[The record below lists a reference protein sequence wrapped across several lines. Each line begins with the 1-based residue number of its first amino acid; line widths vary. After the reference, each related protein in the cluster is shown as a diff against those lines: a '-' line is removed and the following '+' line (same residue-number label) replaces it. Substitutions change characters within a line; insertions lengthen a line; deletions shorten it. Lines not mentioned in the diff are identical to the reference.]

1 MKLKKLS
8 ENILKTVKSRG
19 YKYIELDAV
28 IDADQIIQ
36 RSGEN
41 FRQYMFSFQDPNGNE
56 MCLRPDLTIASCLR
70 YLKNKTKTKKK
81 IYYNGQAFR
90 KAKNQKDKIIRNQI
104 GCEIIGSKST
114 RQDDYEIIQTSLK
127 TIQKIKETKLKI
139 EIGNIKLFNLLLNK
153 LKLPKRWKLRL
164 SRHFWREK
172 YFESLLKRLETNS
185 DINPLVVEV
194 DKKRYKKM
202 KLENQNQMIA
212 GRKISEILNRF
223 NNKIKDPR
231 KFAEG
236 KKTSSII
243 RKYLKISCPI
253 NNARKKLENFFC
265 KHKIK
270 IDLKDEFFPIKNRLN
285 KNKIIFSTNFG
296 RGLEYYTGMV
306 FNIKDQTNK
315 NLIQGGRYDNLLSN
329 LGSKRKIPAVG
340 AAINL
345 NFYAD

>member
-1 MKLKKLS
+1 MKSKKLS
-8 ENILKTVKSRG
+8 ENILKAVKLRG

-28 IDADQIIQ
+28 IGADQIIQ

-41 FRQYMFSFQDPNGNE
+41 FRQYMFSFQDSNGNE
-56 MCLRPDLTIASCLR
+56 MCLRPDLTIVSCLR
-70 YLKNKTKTKKK
+70 YLKNKTKTKEK
-81 IYYNGQAFR
+81 IFYSGQAFR
-90 KAKNQKDKIIRNQI
+90 KIEDKEGKIIRNQI
-104 GCEIIGSKST
+104 GYEIIGSKNIK
-114 RQDDYEIIQTSLK
+114 QDDNEIIQTSIR
-127 TIQKIKETKLKI
+127 TIQKIKKIKLKI
-139 EIGNIKLFNLLLNK
+139 EIGNIKLFNLLLDK

-185 DINPLVVEV
+185 DIDPLGVEV
-194 DKKRYKKM
+194 DKKRYSKM
-202 KLENQNQMIA
+202 KAENQNQMIG

-236 KKTSSII
+236 KKTASII
-243 RKYLKISCPI
+243 REYLKISCQI
-253 NNARKKLENFFC
+253 NAARKKLNNFFL
-265 KHKIK
+265 KHKIN
-270 IDLKDEFFPIKNRLN
+270 IGLKDEFFPLENKLG

-296 RGLEYYTGMV
+296 RELEYYTGMV
-306 FNIKDQTNK
+306 FNIKDQSNT

-329 LGSKRKIPAVG
+329 LGAKRKIPAVG

-345 NFYAD
+345 NSYDN

>member
-1 MKLKKLS
+1 MKSKKLS
-8 ENILKTVKSRG
+8 ENILKTIKSRG
-19 YKYIELDAV
+19 YKYIELDA
-28 IDADQIIQ
+28 IIAADQIIQ

-56 MCLRPDLTIASCLR
+56 MCLRPDLTIVSCLR
-70 YLKNKTKTKKK
+70 YLNNKTKTREK
-81 IYYNGQAFR
+81 IFYSGQAFR
-90 KAKNQKDKIIRNQI
+90 KIKDQDGKIIRNQV
-104 GCEIIGSKST
+104 GYEIIGSKNIK
-114 RQDDYEIIQTSLK
+114 QDDYEIIQTSLK
-127 TIQKIKETKLKI
+127 TIQKIKKTKIKI
-139 EIGNIKLFNLLLNK
+139 EIGNIKLFNLLLDK

-172 YFESLLKRLETNS
+172 YFETLIKRLETNS
-185 DINPLVVEV
+185 DIDPLSVEI
-194 DKKRYKKM
+194 DKKRHNKM
-202 KLENQNQMIA
+202 KSENQSQIIG

-236 KKTSSII
+236 KKTALII
-243 RKYLKISCPI
+243 REYLKISCPM
-253 NNARKKLENFFC
+253 NTARKKLNNFFS

-270 IDLKDEFFPIKNRLN
+270 IDLKDEFFPLKDKLG

-296 RGLEYYTGMV
+296 RELEYYTGMV
-306 FNIKDQTNK
+306 FNIKDQSST

-329 LGSKRKIPAVG
+329 LGSNRKIPAVG

-345 NFYAD
+345 NSYDN

>member
-1 MKLKKLS
+1 MKSKKLS
-8 ENILKTVKSRG
+8 ENILKAVKSRG

-28 IDADQIIQ
+28 IGADQIIQ

-41 FRQYMFSFQDPNGNE
+41 FRQYMFSFQDHNGNE

-70 YLKNKTKTKKK
+70 YLKNKTKIKEK
-81 IYYNGQAFR
+81 IFYSGQAFR
-90 KAKNQKDKIIRNQI
+90 KVKDQKGKIIRNQI
-104 GCEIIGSKST
+104 GYEIIGSKNIK
-114 RQDDYEIIQTSLK
+114 QDDYEIIQTSLK
-127 TIQKIKETKLKI
+127 TIQKIKKAKLKI
-139 EIGNIKLFNLLLNK
+139 KVGNIKLFNLLLDQ

-172 YFESLLKRLETNS
+172 YFESLLKRFETNS
-185 DINPLVVEV
+185 DIDPLGVAI

-202 KLENQNQMIA
+202 KLENQNQMVA
-212 GRKISEILNRF
+212 GRKVSEILNRF

-243 RKYLKISCPI
+243 KEYLKISCPI
-253 NNARKKLENFFC
+253 NNARKKLYNFFS

-270 IDLKDEFFPIKNRLN
+270 IDLKDEFFPIKNKLG

-296 RGLEYYTGMV
+296 RELEYYTGMV
-306 FNIKDQTNK
+306 FNIQDQSNT

-345 NFYAD
+345 NFYVD

>member
-1 MKLKKLS
+1 MKSKKLS
-8 ENILKTVKSRG
+8 ENILKAVKSRG

-41 FRQYMFSFQDPNGNE
+41 FRQYMFSFQDHNGKE

-70 YLKNKTKTKKK
+70 YLKNKTKGKEKVF
-81 IYYNGQAFR
+81 YSGQAFR
-90 KAKNQKDKIIRNQI
+90 KVKDQKGKIIRNQV
-104 GCEIIGSKST
+104 GYEIIGSKSIK
-114 RQDDYEIIQTSLK
+114 QDDYEIIQTSLK
-127 TIQKIKETKLKI
+127 TIQKIKKSRLKI

-185 DINPLVVEV
+185 DIDLLAVAV
-194 DKKRYKKM
+194 DKKRYIKM

-212 GRKISEILNRF
+212 GRKVSEILNRF

-231 KFAEG
+231 KFEEG

-243 RKYLKISCPI
+243 REYLKISCPI
-253 NNARKKLENFFC
+253 NKARKKLDNFFS
-265 KHKIK
+265 KHNIK
-270 IDLKDEFFPIKNRLN
+270 INIKDEFFPIKGNLG
-285 KNKIIFSTNFG
+285 KNKIIFSTNYG
-296 RGLEYYTGMV
+296 RELEYYTGMV
-306 FNIKDQTNK
+306 FNIKDHSIA

-345 NFYAD
+345 NSYAN

>member
-1 MKLKKLS
+1 MKSKKLS
-8 ENILKTVKSRG
+8 ENILRAVKSRG
-19 YKYIELDAV
+19 YKYIELEAV

-36 RSGEN
+36 RSGES

-70 YLKNKTKTKKK
+70 YLRNKTKIKEK
-81 IYYNGQAFR
+81 IFYSGQAFR
-90 KAKNQKDKIIRNQI
+90 KIKDQKGKIIRNQI
-104 GCEIIGSKST
+104 GYEIIGSKSI

-127 TIQKIKETKLKI
+127 TVKKIKKTKLKV
-139 EIGNIKLFNLLLNK
+139 EIGNLKLFNLLLNK

-172 YFESLLKRLETNS
+172 YFESLLKRFETNS
-185 DINPLVVEV
+185 DIDPLTVEV

-202 KLENQNQMIA
+202 KSGNQNQLIA
-212 GRKISEILNRF
+212 GRKVSEILNRF

-243 RKYLKISCPI
+243 REYLKISCPI
-253 NNARKKLENFFC
+253 NYSRKKLGNFFS

-270 IDLKDEFFPIKNRLN
+270 IDLKDEFFPIKNKLD
-285 KNKIIFSTNFG
+285 KNKIIFSTNYG
-296 RGLEYYTGMV
+296 RELEYYTGMV
-306 FNIKDQTNK
+306 FNIKDQSNV

-345 NFYAD
+345 NSYAN

>member
-1 MKLKKLS
+1 MKSKKLS

-41 FRQYMFSFQDPNGNE
+41 FRQYMFSFQDLNGNE

-70 YLKNKTKTKKK
+70 YLKNKTKNKEK
-81 IYYNGQAFR
+81 IFYSGQAFR
-90 KAKNQKDKIIRNQI
+90 KIKDKKGKVIRNQI
-104 GCEIIGSKST
+104 GYEIIGSKT
-114 RQDDYEIIQTSLK
+114 IKQDDYEIIQTSIK
-127 TIQKIKETKLKI
+127 AIQKIKKTKLKI

-164 SRHFWREK
+164 SRHFWREE

-185 DINPLVVEV
+185 DIDFLSVEL

-202 KLENQNQMIA
+202 KLIKQKQVVA
-212 GRKISEILNRF
+212 GRKISVILNRF
-223 NNKIKDPR
+223 NSKIKDPR

-253 NNARKKLENFFC
+253 NDAKKNLDNFFS
-265 KHKIK
+265 KYKIK
-270 IDLKDEFFPIKNRLN
+270 IDLTDEFFPIKN
-285 KNKIIFSTNFG
+285 KPGKSKIIFSTNFG
-296 RGLEYYTGMV
+296 RELEYYTGMV
-306 FNIKDQTNK
+306 FNIKDKFNK
-315 NLIQGGRYDNLLSN
+315 NIIQGGRYDNLLSN
-329 LGSKRKIPAVG
+329 LGSKKKVPAVG

-345 NFYAD
+345 NFYAS